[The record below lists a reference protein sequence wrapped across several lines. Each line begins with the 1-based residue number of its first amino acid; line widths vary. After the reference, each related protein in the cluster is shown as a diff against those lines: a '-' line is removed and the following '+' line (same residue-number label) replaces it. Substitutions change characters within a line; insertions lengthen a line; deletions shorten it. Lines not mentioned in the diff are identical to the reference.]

1 MATGIPNNQSWL
13 QVFFSERPRLLR
25 VVLKDRTEAKRKE
38 KKRKQRV
45 KWTFLVSLKTQV
57 LMLFCWGRQVEEHF
71 AEANTDESM
80 FC

>member
-38 KKRKQRV
+38 KKMGLEV
-45 KWTFLVSLKTQV
+45 PVVSETQKSPLAFSGHV
-57 LMLFCWGRQVEEHF
+57 PVM
-71 AEANTDESM
+71 A
-80 FC
+80 